1 MKNLKKVIT
10 PQKIIIVIMII
21 TATLLSSSFIF
32 QKGILKG
39 VDTQYHL
46 SRIKGIAESWKA
58 GNIPAYIH
66 LDDAGYGY
74 AMGFFYSNIFMIL
87 PSILYILGMDI
98 IVAYKIFIIICGL
111 FTAISMYICVKEI
124 TKNKYAATRA
134 MFI

>member
-10 PQKIIIVIMII
+10 PQKIIIVIIII

-66 LDDAGYGY
+66 VDMD
-74 AMGFFYSNIFMIL
+74 MQWDFF
-87 PSILYILGMDI
+87 
-98 IVAYKIFIIICGL
+98 IVTYL
-111 FTAISMYICVKEI
+111 
-124 TKNKYAATRA
+124 
-134 MFI
+134 